1 MSSTT
6 ATTKI
11 TKSILQN
18 PPILGALKKLYT
30 KGAAAL
36 LPEKIVDETSIRQRW
51 KKPIVSR
58 RIANDLRKKSMKEGT
73 YGSYDPVIG
82 VGWDP
87 AWDQGLFG
95 GKNVGNV
102 NWMEVRGFKDSKR
115 ERTRESRALR
125 IEGLLDGADDKI
137 AEYRLKQKENKPEG
151 GIEHIIKRMGKID
164 SK

>member
-1 MSSTT
+1 MSSAT
-6 ATTKI
+6 AI
-11 TKSILQN
+11 TNLIVQK
-18 PPILGALKKLYT
+18 PPIRGALKKLYT

-36 LPEKIVDETSIRQRW
+36 LPEKIVDETSTRQRW

-58 RIANDLRKKSMKEGT
+58 RIANDLRKKSIKEGT
-73 YGSYDPVIG
+73 YGSYDPQLGI
-82 VGWDP
+82 GWDP
-87 AWDQGLFG
+87 AWDQGLFR

-102 NWMEVRGFKDSKR
+102 NWMEVRGFKDTKR

-137 AEYRLKQKENKPEG
+137 AEYRLKQKESKPEG
-151 GIEHIIKRMGKID
+151 GIEHIIKRMGKIG